1 MLKGKAPGRQLIN
14 DRSASDI
21 SDVITETAA
30 RAEQLLFDKRG
41 GLHRDEQYLRSLAF
55 HTLMRPA
62 GSFGQ
67 TDFTGEGRYTVIW
80 QGTQLIYDAGMAE
93 IFLQGARDGDQAC
106 DQVLCHFGAIMLHAT
121 GGIADNRL
129 RAYVCNRLAGATP
142 PITKKKRG
150 RSAADNRWRDVCI
163 SLWLIPP
170 LMQRGF
176 PATRNE
182 ATWDS
187 ESACSIVSQALK
199 KIGIALSEKGVAT
212 VWGKFSHSFDSQGR
226 PLVLNK

>member
-1 MLKGKAPGRQLIN
+1 
-14 DRSASDI
+14 
-21 SDVITETAA
+21 
-30 RAEQLLFDKRG
+30 LFDKRG

>member
-67 TDFTGEGRYTVIW
+67 TDLTGEGRYTVIW
-80 QGTQLIYDAGMAE
+80 QGTQ
-93 IFLQGARDGDQAC
+93 DGDQAC
-106 DQVLCHFGAIMLHAT
+106 DQVLCHAGAIMLHAT
-121 GGIADNRL
+121 GGIADNHL

-150 RSAADNRWRDVCI
+150 RSAADNRWRDMCI
-163 SLWLIPP
+163 SGWLIPP

-182 ATWDS
+182 ATRDS

-199 KIGIALSEKGVAT
+199 KSAL
-212 VWGKFSHSFDSQGR
+212 HSAKKAWRRFGGNLHTISIPRAARSFRINRRFVQYAGLAR
-226 PLVLNK
+226 PHY